1 MRTRT
6 LALLAVVVLATGCAP
21 AASTSAPTAP
31 DLKAAPTTSESPDP
45 SVAALEAQVHALQSQ
60 VAELQVELNA
70 TPEPTPT
77 PSPTPTPTPKPKAT
91 PKPTPKPTPRPTPRA
106 TPRPLPKNV
115 TLKLYEHDKNWEKF
129 EYGDTVTMWCPKGY
143 DATSAGYSFVYPDW
157 QDVKG
162 SQPTSS
168 AGRNGWRFLI
178 YISFDTGDSGTF
190 RGTLTVHCRP

>member
-1 MRTRT
+1 M
-6 LALLAVVVLATGCAP
+6 
-21 AASTSAPTAP
+21 
-31 DLKAAPTTSESPDP
+31 
-45 SVAALEAQVHALQSQ
+45 
-60 VAELQVELNA
+60 
-70 TPEPTPT
+70 
-77 PSPTPTPTPKPKAT
+77 
-91 PKPTPKPTPRPTPRA
+91 
-106 TPRPLPKNV
+106 